1 MIRIGLHG
9 ETVQNFFSPCLYN
22 GVVVSSIWLYFS
34 CMDDSQ
40 RAAAIAAFKECLS
53 RARTQTA
60 FAAAT
65 GLLQQTVSN
74 LLKRGEVL
82 PAEAVIPA
90 ERAYGVSRHI
100 LRPDIYPID
109 DVAMPYPVPPT
120 AVVDGTP
127 PGVACD
133 RGTILDK
140 GAQA

>member
-1 MIRIGLHG
+1 
-9 ETVQNFFSPCLYN
+9 
-22 GVVVSSIWLYFS
+22 
-34 CMDDSQ
+34 MDDNQ

-100 LRPDIYPID
+100 LRPDIYPVD
-109 DVAMPYPVPPT
+109 DIPMPCPVPSAGVVESEASSVAYNRSPVFDP
-120 AVVDGTP
+120 AVKHG
-127 PGVACD
+127 
-133 RGTILDK
+133 
-140 GAQA
+140 